1 MRNPVIIYDAMCT
14 AIADCH
20 RIDEVKDLRDKAMA
34 LELYAKQAKNFEAER
49 KASEIRLRAERR
61 TGELLKDLPRAA
73 PEQRNT
79 MGSNQHKE
87 VTPND
92 AEKPTSTPSPYAKA
106 LAETGIS
113 TQTASRYQALAN
125 VPAAVFESALRDP
138 EIKPTTTQLIKQVAT
153 RTEPPAPPHRM
164 PDDSLWIWGSMR
176 DFERDG
182 YANKSAGKLLDSMT
196 ETMRRDVLRIAPSMV
211 DFFSAILE
219 AAHVSS

>member
-49 KASEIRLRAERR
+49 KASQIRLRAERR

-125 VPAAVFESALRDP
+125 VPGGLDSVTSVSSVWRSRL
-138 EIKPTTTQLIKQVAT
+138 VNVS
-153 RTEPPAPPHRM
+153 APPIPSFPLTR
-164 PDDSLWIWGSMR
+164 PGALTP
-176 DFERDG
+176 
-182 YANKSAGKLLDSMT
+182 MT
-196 ETMRRDVLRIAPSMV
+196 
-211 DFFSAILE
+211 
-219 AAHVSS
+219 